1 MLVITCITLSTTYWR
16 ERSRCITWCDRI
28 GLSNFH
34 WALMH
39 DSVHSRMFW
48 GEVPSST
55 VCLGQR
61 QGVRLVKDHVIVIS
75 SQSTKDD
82 FSFTTVIILNLL
94 NDCIVWPFHIWK
106 EFSLEMTFRYLIILK
121 RLLMLWELV
130 IMELL
135 QLSQLSERVT
145 LGRIFL
151 LWEHCTAWMHLCCH
165 IIIWHM
171 VHLLCLHAQ
180 LPHNFCT
187 LFRFIP
193 CYYGLWTF
201 PKYLVVPQI
210 LRTVQLLQPVE
221 ASHYRS
227 FIDNQFWLVPLIAR
241 VEWLFNF
248 QSKVV
253 IDPTIC
259 IIQLFE
265 LAFPKNILRRNS
277 KRCSRLL
284 WCDIISLELSC
295 WCQSLLQFDN
305 VFSNFRTSHLV
316 PIGNHLYFSWGA
328 ASRVVRSAF
337 SKLAWMCQCTSSV
350 IINRHLL

>member
-1 MLVITCITLSTTYWR
+1 
-16 ERSRCITWCDRI
+16 
-28 GLSNFH
+28 
-34 WALMH
+34 
-39 DSVHSRMFW
+39 
-48 GEVPSST
+48 
-55 VCLGQR
+55 
-61 QGVRLVKDHVIVIS
+61 
-75 SQSTKDD
+75 
-82 FSFTTVIILNLL
+82 
-94 NDCIVWPFHIWK
+94 
-106 EFSLEMTFRYLIILK
+106 
-121 RLLMLWELV
+121 
-130 IMELL
+130 
-135 QLSQLSERVT
+135 
-145 LGRIFL
+145 
-151 LWEHCTAWMHLCCH
+151 MHLCRY

-171 VHLLCLHAQ
+171 VHLLCLHVQ
-180 LPHNFCT
+180 LLHNFYT
-187 LFRFIP
+187 LFRLLTR
-193 CYYGLWTF
+193 YYGLWTF
-201 PKYLVVPQI
+201 PKYLVVPHI
-210 LRTVQLLQPVE
+210 LRIVQLLQPVE

-241 VEWLFNF
+241 VEWLFHF

-284 WCDIISLELSC
+284 WCNIFSLELSC

-328 ASRVVRSAF
+328 ASRVVHSAF